1 MQRTDAPF
9 TPFSYCQIMN
19 ISVSDVAL
27 PHTILPC
34 MGVRHSIVI
43 LRLLCRRE
51 KEPGTHCIIQMPQ
64 DIWEYENFC

>member
-34 MGVRHSIVI
+34 MGVRHKYCHSQAVVQERKRAWYTLHYPDAPRYLGI
-43 LRLLCRRE
+43 
-51 KEPGTHCIIQMPQ
+51 
-64 DIWEYENFC
+64 